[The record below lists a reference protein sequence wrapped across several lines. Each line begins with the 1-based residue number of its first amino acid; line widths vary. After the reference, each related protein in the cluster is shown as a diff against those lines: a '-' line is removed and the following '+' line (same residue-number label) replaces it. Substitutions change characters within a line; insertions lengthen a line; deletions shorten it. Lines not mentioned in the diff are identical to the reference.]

1 MRIEIKIPDNDPL
14 AAVLSAF
21 PSRHRA
27 RMIRLILSAALL
39 PGGWAKLAAH
49 PVAGRLVEAIEAE
62 AAHPVETPPVTD
74 DAPLIGGMS
83 PSGARGFL
91 AGLRQFG
98 AFLHFHGCGHLPF
111 KNR

>member
-14 AAVLSAF
+14 AAILSGL
-21 PSRHRA
+21 PTRHRA
-27 RMIRLILSAALL
+27 PMIRLILSAALL

-49 PVAGRLVEAIEAE
+49 PAIEHSNAVDAPE
-62 AAHPVETPPVTD
+62 AAHPVEAPPVTD
-74 DAPLIGGMS
+74 DAPLVGGMS

-98 AFLHFHGCGHLPF
+98 ALDDPH
-111 KNR
+111 